1 MNQKTPTDRNLVEER
16 ILSRDERTAT
26 YAVVERP
33 GISQGR
39 QSRVQVLEFNFA
51 TRSELILWKHMGV
64 GKGLT
69 EKEAKRFHKRLRTYR
84 RSLRDHG
91 WNIPKL
97 YHTSVSRVGSDW
109 LIFSYEQFISGGD
122 GDHVV
127 RDGSVPNYRKWFLLR
142 TVVETLAEYPPASLK
157 RKVLLGR
164 KLTMLPHGLDLKLA
178 NLVASD
184 GQIWFVDLFGPKE
197 LKGSGGWLTYSRKID
212 SLAPDKL
219 TAVCASREGLILRL
233 FRLAEPSW
241 ISSGS
246 ISLDSLRVN
255 FEDVLE
261 QSGIPQREIRFIMDE
276 VSRGYPWLD
285 ELYSESRV

>member
-1 MNQKTPTDRNLVEER
+1 MNQETPDNQNIIEER
-16 ILSRDERTAT
+16 ILSLEEQTAT
-26 YAVVERP
+26 YAVVKRP

-39 QSRVQVLEFNFA
+39 QSRVQVLEFKFA

-84 RSLRDHG
+84 RSLRSG
-91 WNIPKL
+91 LEYPQVT
-97 YHTSVSRVGSDW
+97 YVSRVGSEW
-109 LIFSYEQFISGGD
+109 LIFSYEQFIPRGD
-122 GDHVV
+122 GDHVF

-142 TVVETLAEYPPASLK
+142 TVVGTLAEYPPASLK

-184 GQIWFVDLFGPKE
+184 GRIWFVDLFGPKE
-197 LKGSGGWLTYSRKID
+197 LNGSGRWLTYSRKID

-219 TAVCASREGLILRL
+219 IAVYATREGLILRL

-246 ISLDSLRVN
+246 IGIDSLRVN

-261 QSGIPQREIRFIMDE
+261 QSGIPQKEMRFIMDE
-276 VSRGYPWLD
+276 VSRGFPWLD